1 VQLLT
6 GGGASWDA
14 TCDEMIAAG
23 KACEEAPA
31 IRVCISMWA
40 RERAE
45 GRPLTDVEIETIRRG
60 RSSVETYFSERTKSR
75 TAIYRRKIC
84 VVGTSK
90 AGKTSLIKSLT
101 TKLPQLEH
109 ADDRTIG
116 IDQFRL
122 RLSEPVHGTSATTH
136 EVTFWDFAGQDAYHV
151 AHSLFF
157 SARTLFL
164 VCVDLEAYQT
174 AYMQADLMCDTKAQH
189 EQLMNEF
196 IERIV
201 LRWVRVIFARQPD
214 AEFVFLSTKDD
225 LLRGFPRFTKEIKAF
240 LKVKLSQVQGI
251 VDVMKRQNG
260 QKPAQGGRPA
270 ETLTLHA
277 FSKYPRSANEEKS
290 TWSGYSRPG
299 RTQKP
304 SKLND
309 GTSIFVSCTDV
320 ESVAASRQAIE
331 AVVLSSGRS
340 FFMPDSYSLVLN
352 AIIDMREAAACAPAR
367 ERIAKAFVPVS
378 TLLRSLKLVVA
389 NVNHRDVLQ
398 ILHDLGDILWYED
411 LGVELFAET
420 VILDP
425 MLLIDFVRQVI
436 NHEVSD
442 ELLEHRELVVK
453 PFWRSLAD
461 EAQLLAMKQMLEK
474 FQLVHASAGAMAWDS
489 DLIVPAIWKSKQPA
503 AWLFGGEEVRLGSD
517 ATADD
522 EDVRVYW
529 EFCFPYEF
537 PDTLF
542 DHLVVASYSP
552 YYTRHAGPDWIVYEE
567 PLVFNCRIMV
577 SRDGKSMQRM
587 LRLEAVLAK
596 GADTDATNELWEI
609 FQLLCMSLRQ
619 VLREYPGV
627 LLTSYALDDTLAKR
641 MRLESLFQIPVSA
654 RSRKWMPRADVWEWY
669 KALITHMDS

>member
-1 VQLLT
+1 
-6 GGGASWDA
+6 
-14 TCDEMIAAG
+14 
-23 KACEEAPA
+23 
-31 IRVCISMWA
+31 MWA

-45 GRPLTDVEIETIRRG
+45 GRPLTGVEMETIRRG
-60 RSSVETYFSERTKSR
+60 RSNVQTYLSERTKSR
-75 TAIYRRKIC
+75 KAIYRRKIC

-101 TKLPQLEH
+101 TKQPQLEH

-122 RLSEPVHGTSATTH
+122 RLPEPVHGTSATTH
-136 EVTFWDFAGQDAYHV
+136 EVTFWDFAGEDAYHV

-157 SARTLFL
+157 SARKLFL
-164 VCVDLEAYQT
+164 VCVDLEAYQPYLT
-174 AYMQADLMCDTKAQH
+174 AYMQADLMCNTKAQH

-214 AEFVFLSTKDD
+214 AEL
-225 LLRGFPRFTKEIKAF
+225 GFPRFTKEIKAF

-260 QKPAQGGRPA
+260 QKPAHGDRPA

-277 FSKYPRSANEEKS
+277 FSKYPRSANEEKA
-290 TWSGYSRPG
+290 TWSDYSRPG

-340 FFMPDSYSLVLN
+340 FLMPDSYSLVLN
-352 AIIDMREAAACAPAR
+352 AIIDMREAAARAPAR

-378 TLLRSLKLVVA
+378 TLLRSLKLVVT

-411 LGVELFAET
+411 LGVELFAKT

-425 MLLIDFVRQVI
+425 VLLIDFVRQVI

-461 EAQLLAMKQMLEK
+461 EAQLLAMNQMLEK
-474 FQLVHASAGAMAWDS
+474 FQLVHASTGAMAWDS

-537 PDTLF
+537 PNTLF

-552 YYTRHAGPDWIVYEE
+552 YYTRHAGPDWIVY
-567 PLVFNCRIMV
+567 
-577 SRDGKSMQRM
+577 
-587 LRLEAVLAK
+587 
-596 GADTDATNELWEI
+596 
-609 FQLLCMSLRQ
+609 
-619 VLREYPGV
+619 
-627 LLTSYALDDTLAKR
+627 ALDDTLAKR
-641 MRLESLFQIPVSA
+641 MRLKSLFQFPVSA

-669 KALITHMDS
+669 KALITHTDS